1 LERNDNLFSL
11 RSLEPQVWIQYR
23 LDTVFVRHYSFSILP
38 KIDTTYNFDIDSYYF
53 QYERFLFIMGRNSK
67 QQHYQNRDTQHVA
80 NELLNF
86 HFSTPAASRQDVPNS
101 RHSGGSNSS
110 NNNNNHR
117 NAHHGNGNRRRSA
130 QDRSSARRKAD
141 ATMFY
146 LHSSA
151 EHSFL
156 LTRRSPSKMNET
168 SYSFHGSNESVSWES
183 VRTVQ
188 HRVTQCHA
196 HNNATESSFDCPIC
210 LCDFVCPRI
219 SKCGHSF
226 CLSCILRH
234 VQTYAVDNPYHPVKC
249 PCCGIPFIVEDLR
262 PVIMESIRP
271 IVLQQPLRLRK
282 LHRQKESSAPFLPL
296 PDAPQHSN
304 PHFAPTAEI
313 DADAKYSRFKYVD
326 PDLYHASLEA
336 NQEELTHEIKVAAS
350 AVGDRDSTVERI
362 YLSMAME
369 IVLKELHR
377 AKEESAEE
385 RKLIA
390 RFASSNTGMYQ
401 PQSPALLFEGQNVDS
416 GIHSNFSSHDGNQSS
431 HGNDDSKTVSSTIA
445 THQQRYRGDSIGSHT
460 SIDTASTP
468 CTSYERDVD
477 EGINANGNSNSP
489 TRRKHR
495 KKIQGSMY
503 LDTLNA
509 VHFYQAE
516 NGQLV
521 FLNGFNMTCLLSDF
535 SKAPPAPVHDEKV
548 EDNAEQND
556 RKQQEEIN
564 RTIQAPLPDFI
575 EGRVLEIENVHL
587 TPESRKR
594 MPFLNHIPLYTDIV
608 FVEVDLNHML
618 SEVTRRKFKAD
629 IAKRRKRRQSKI
641 QTEKRADRVIQ
652 KEEQQRI
659 NERKARLQ
667 TVDPNDEF
675 FQLSSAVSEPTELQ
689 SIIDTI
695 QDFGPAL
702 LSANSRI
709 DQEVDIANE
718 INDAS
723 NRENS
728 SSQPSSTSIPT
739 SSFSFSQA
747 ARRGNDHVTL
757 SSAEAFPALSSSSA
771 FPSLGSTRS
780 QPSSGSYLAPKP
792 QNEENQPI
800 VKKKKKGKKLV
811 LFSTGGAR
819 GY

>member
-1 LERNDNLFSL
+1 
-11 RSLEPQVWIQYR
+11 
-23 LDTVFVRHYSFSILP
+23 
-38 KIDTTYNFDIDSYYF
+38 
-53 QYERFLFIMGRNSK
+53 MGRNSK
-67 QQHYQNRDTQHVA
+67 QQHHQNRDTQHVA

-110 NNNNNHR
+110 SSNNNNNHR
-117 NAHHGNGNRRRSA
+117 NAHRGSGNRRRSA
-130 QDRSSARRKAD
+130 QDRSSARRKAN

-168 SYSFHGSNESVSWES
+168 NYSFHGSNESVSWES

-188 HRVTQCHA
+188 HRVTQSV
-196 HNNATESSFDCPIC
+196 ESSFDCPIC
-210 LCDFVCPRI
+210 LCDFICPRI

-249 PCCGIPFIVEDLR
+249 PCCAIPFIVEDLR
-262 PVIMESIRP
+262 PVIMESTRP

-304 PHFAPTAEI
+304 PHFAPTAEV

-336 NQEELTHEIKVAAS
+336 NQEELIHEIKVAAG
-350 AVGDRDSTVERI
+350 AVGDRDSTVESI

-369 IVLKELHR
+369 IVLKELH
-377 AKEESAEE
+377 KGEEESAEE
-385 RKLIA
+385 KQLIA

-401 PQSPALLFEGQNVDS
+401 PQSPALLFEGQNDVDS
-416 GIHSNFSSHDGNQSS
+416 GIHSNFSSHDGNQSN
-431 HGNDDSKTVSSTIA
+431 HGNGGSKTVSSTVA

-460 SIDTASTP
+460 SINTAPTP
-468 CTSYERDVD
+468 CSSYGRDVN
-477 EGINANGNSNSP
+477 EGIYANGNSNSP
-489 TRRKHR
+489 TRRNHH
-495 KKIQGSMY
+495 KKNQGSMY

-535 SKAPPAPVHDEKV
+535 SKSHPAPVHDEKV
-548 EDNAEQND
+548 EDNAEQIE
-556 RKQQEEIN
+556 RKHQEEIH
-564 RTIQAPLPDFI
+564 RTIQAPFPDFI

-587 TPESRKR
+587 TTESRKR

-608 FVEVDLNHML
+608 FVELDLNHML

-641 QTEKRADRVIQ
+641 QTEKRADRAIQ

-659 NERKARLQ
+659 NERKARSQ
-667 TVDPNDEF
+667 TVDPNDDF
-675 FQLSSAVSEPTELQ
+675 FQLSSAVSELTELQ
-689 SIIDTI
+689 PIIDTI

-709 DQEVDIANE
+709 NQEVDIANE
-718 INDAS
+718 INDVS
-723 NRENS
+723 NRENA

-747 ARRGNDHVTL
+747 ARRGNDHGTL

-771 FPSLGSTRS
+771 FPSLGSSRS
-780 QPSSGSYLAPKP
+780 QPSSGSYLTSKP
-792 QNEENQPI
+792 QIEENQPI
-800 VKKKKKGKKLV
+800 VKKKKKVKNLV

>member
-1 LERNDNLFSL
+1 
-11 RSLEPQVWIQYR
+11 
-23 LDTVFVRHYSFSILP
+23 
-38 KIDTTYNFDIDSYYF
+38 
-53 QYERFLFIMGRNSK
+53 MGRNSK
-67 QQHYQNRDTQHVA
+67 QQHNQNRDTQHVA

-86 HFSTPAASRQDVPNS
+86 HFPTPAASRQDVPNS
-101 RHSGGSNSS
+101 RHSGGGSSNS
-110 NNNNNHR
+110 NNNNNNNNR
-117 NAHHGNGNRRRSA
+117 NAHRGNGNRRRSA

-168 SYSFHGSNESVSWES
+168 NYSFHGSNESVSWES

-188 HRVTQCHA
+188 HRVTQHCHP
-196 HNNATESSFDCPIC
+196 HNNVESSFDCPIC

-262 PVIMESIRP
+262 PVIMESTRP

-296 PDAPQHSN
+296 PDALQHSN

-336 NQEELTHEIKVAAS
+336 NQEELTHEIKVAAG
-350 AVGDRDSTVERI
+350 AVGDRDSTAERI

-369 IVLKELHR
+369 IVLKELQK
-377 AKEESAEE
+377 AQEESVEE
-385 RKLIA
+385 KQLIA

-401 PQSPALLFEGQNVDS
+401 PQSPALVFDADS
-416 GIHSNFSSHDGNQSS
+416 GIHSNFSSHDGNNSN
-431 HGNDDSKTVSSTIA
+431 HGDSKTASSTVA
-445 THQQRYRGDSIGSHT
+445 TYQQRYRGDSVGSHT

-468 CTSYERDVD
+468 CSSYERDVD
-477 EGINANGNSNSP
+477 EGINANGNSP
-489 TRRKHR
+489 TRRKHH

-509 VHFYQAE
+509 VHFYQTE

-535 SKAPPAPVHDEKV
+535 SKSPPAYDGKV
-548 EDNAEQND
+548 EDNAEQNE
-556 RKQQEEIN
+556 RKHKEEIN

-575 EGRVLEIENVHL
+575 DGRVLEIENVHL

-594 MPFLNHIPLYTDIV
+594 MPFLNHIPLYTDII
-608 FVEVDLNHML
+608 FVELDLNHML
-618 SEVTRRKFKAD
+618 SEATRRKFKAD

-641 QTEKRADRVIQ
+641 QTEKRADRAIQ

-675 FQLSSAVSEPTELQ
+675 FQISSAVSGPNELQ
-689 SIIDTI
+689 PIIDTI

-702 LSANSRI
+702 QSANSRP
-709 DQEVDIANE
+709 DQQEGEANE

-723 NRENS
+723 NRENT
-728 SSQPSSTSIPT
+728 SSQPFSTSIPT

-747 ARRGNDHVTL
+747 LRSGNDHVTL
-757 SSAEAFPALSSSSA
+757 SSAEAFPALSSSAA
-771 FPSLGSTRS
+771 FPSLGSS
-780 QPSSGSYLAPKP
+780 SSKPSSGSYLLSSKP
-792 QNEENQPI
+792 QIEENQPI